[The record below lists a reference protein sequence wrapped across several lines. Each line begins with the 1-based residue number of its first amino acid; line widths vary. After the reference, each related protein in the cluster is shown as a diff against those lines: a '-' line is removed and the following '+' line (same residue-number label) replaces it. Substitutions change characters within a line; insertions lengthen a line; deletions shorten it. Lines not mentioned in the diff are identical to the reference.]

1 MNAVINNEL
10 LKMNLTQLNQMVSII
25 NDIKV
30 MKSKSSLSV
39 GANVFVVQKT
49 KKTPAVINKINQ
61 TRAVVTM
68 KGKQYNVPFSML
80 EAA

>member
-49 KKTPAVINKINQ
+49 KRTPAVINKINQ
-61 TRAVVTM
+61 TRAVVAM

-80 EAA
+80 EVA